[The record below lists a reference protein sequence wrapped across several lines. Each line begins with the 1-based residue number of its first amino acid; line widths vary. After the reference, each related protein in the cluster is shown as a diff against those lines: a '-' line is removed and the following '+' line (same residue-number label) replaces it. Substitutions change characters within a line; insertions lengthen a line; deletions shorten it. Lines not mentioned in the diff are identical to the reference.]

1 STPSR
6 IGGVYTVGSSYN
18 ESGGYYDLLV
28 TRYNLGGTIAYQDT
42 FNLPTPG
49 NIIAGAITTNSSLT
63 ELFIT
68 GTVYNGSAN
77 SYDVLTLKYDI
88 NGQVDWY
95 STYNGIGN
103 GYDGGSSLL
112 VDSDTIYVGG
122 AITDTTGLF
131 GALCIKYHD
140 GGTEVWDRT
149 LTPNNRNLAIGT
161 LSKDS
166 PNELMIGVGAEFNN
180 GTHRVGSAVLATS
193 DGSTLSGFSEN
204 SQVDLDEIT
213 GFAADADQNL
223 YVTGYSDAAGNGDD
237 MVTMMLNDTLGLV
250 WESVYNGPAN
260 GDDRPSSL
268 DIDTLGNV
276 YVGGYTTGSN
286 GRDFAVIKYNNSG
299 TQQWAALYDGASHGD
314 DEAKAVVAGKDGLV
328 YATGSVDTL
337 GQKDYHTRLLK
348 ASDGTTEWSASFNG
362 LHSKDDEAA
371 SIALDGE
378 GGLSVL
384 GKNGLSNGSTEY
396 MLVRYSKKQLTIP
409 PGDGA
414 ASPALAFTE
423 QRGQLTDTSGTSVEG
438 VRFYSTGSY
447 PPLYVQNDTLSF
459 VTASV
464 DTSSATPDTLHR
476 VDITFFDSKTSLMSA
491 AGLDQLDNYRNYY
504 LGHIPEGRAR
514 VGQYGRVAV
523 TDLYD
528 GINLQMFSDKS
539 GIVYYFVIQPGGDPD
554 DIKLDFHGQDS
565 LYLKARNLFVGTSLG
580 DFNLPAPKAFQI
592 DSLGQEVSTAWK
604 PEYSI
609 AGSRVSFSST
619 GSYDSTKVLV
629 VELRRE
635 EVPGSPSQD
644 WITYFGGN
652 DSDVINGS
660 DTDSDGN
667 FYVAGTTFNQVFPE
681 VEGVQVFGSPNF
693 QFVFFTKFK
702 ASAALDYMTIFGGG
716 GPENGYDI
724 LALDKVYVVGRTL
737 SSDFPATIGIPS
749 LVSQG
754 FISSFSINDGQSI
767 SSKVLSASSSET
779 ELYAISGQD
788 KSIYVGGQARSG
800 SFSTTSNS
808 SWGYHDSSNSGGRD
822 GLLIGLDSDLNT
834 SWSTHFGGS
843 GEESIQDV
851 VITPDEK
858 LFIAGN
864 TTTMSY
870 SATSCNVPTDSGF
883 PSCQPSGSSQ
893 FAFANGNS
901 PALEDDIFI
910 AEFDPEGN
918 LSWATFMG
926 GSLREKLL
934 TSSSIDV
941 NGNNLII
948 LGASEQ
954 LSTMQANTGGGFQ
967 QSISGRG
974 YFVAEFANRSLV
986 WKTNYGCIE
995 GSPNVL
1001 NLYQS
1006 IVYGAQG
1013 GIYIS
1018 GVSDCATPV
1027 SSMDYCSAPPSG
1039 EFALCPPL
1047 GGTFYED
1054 NSQGGFEL
1062 FLTAFATDY
1071 TMEFA
1076 TYFGGNEDEFITSIT
1091 SIEDVL
1097 FLTGFTTSTQ
1107 SFPVSFPQDSY
1118 EQDYNAGGTE
1128 GFVGR
1133 LNIGALVNSQE
1144 IESSAERLTIFPNP
1158 ATDLLTISLPKDVKS
1173 HQREAYIYD
1182 MAGKLVMTKVLNHF
1196 ETEVSI
1202 GNLPSGLYQV
1212 RVEEFTGRFIKI

>member
-1 STPSR
+1 MESLRLKLQPISMVLMISIFLSGIPLWAQQSTFYLETWQASKGEQPALSLDRALSTPSR

-161 LSKDS
+161 LSKGS

-204 SQVDLDEIT
+204 SQVDLEEIT

-237 MVTMMLNDTLGLV
+237 IVTVMLDDTLGLV
-250 WESVYNGPAN
+250 WESIYNGSAN
-260 GDDRPSSL
+260 SDDRPSSL
-268 DIDTLGNV
+268 DIDSLDNV
-276 YVGGYTTGSN
+276 YVGGYATGSN

-299 TQQWAALYDGASHGD
+299 TQQWAALYDGVSHSD

-337 GQKDYHTRLLK
+337 GQKDYHTRILK

-362 LHSKDDEAA
+362 LHSKDDEAT
-371 SIALDGE
+371 SISLDGE

-396 MLVRYSKKQLTIP
+396 MLVRYAKKQLTIP

-491 AGLDQLDNYRNYY
+491 AGLDKLDNYRNYY

-528 GINLQMFSDKS
+528 GINLQMFADES
-539 GIVYYFVIQPGGDPD
+539 GIVYYFVIEPGGDPND
-554 DIKLDFHGQDS
+554 LKLDFHGQDS

-635 EVPGSPSQD
+635 EVVSGSLEDD
-644 WITYFGGN
+644 WITYYGGNAQDVGIDIDVSNTGDIYVLTRSSGYYFPGVGQGIDDLSGSNAVVGKFSQEGEEKWSFYWGGDGTEEPAEMVIDDSDQITVVGETSSDNLLSRFPIANNENLNNSWDGFVFRTNSTGDELLWSSYISGSSTLDRALGVAVDGEGSTYIVGHTSSDIEFPIMDNGNSSAYNQDAFSGVNEGYLLKFDKDLEQVWGTYFGGTGREYF
-652 DSDVINGS
+652 SDI
-660 DTDSDGN
+660 
-667 FYVAGTTFNQVFPE
+667 E
-681 VEGVQVFGSPNF
+681 VDP
-693 QFVFFTKFK
+693 
-702 ASAALDYMTIFGGG
+702 
-716 GPENGYDI
+716 
-724 LALDKVYVVGRTL
+724 
-737 SSDFPATIGIPS
+737 
-749 LVSQG
+749 
-754 FISSFSINDGQSI
+754 
-767 SSKVLSASSSET
+767 
-779 ELYAISGQD
+779 
-788 KSIYVGGQARSG
+788 
-800 SFSTTSNS
+800 
-808 SWGYHDSSNSGGRD
+808 SSNDIYILGGTGTSTAASGT
-822 GLLIGLDSDLNT
+822 L
-834 SWSTHFGGS
+834 
-843 GEESIQDV
+843 
-851 VITPDEK
+851 P
-858 LFIAGN
+858 
-864 TTTMSY
+864 
-870 SATSCNVPTDSGF
+870 CNVPTGSALGAFPDCNPGSVYYDNTIGIDPNGNIKLDLVLVQFSKEGVLKWSTYLGGGEDDYAYF
-883 PSCQPSGSSQ
+883 PSAPPGTIIKSGDISIDGDEIAVVCFSN
-893 FAFANGNS
+893 NGSLFSDHTPGTNPTPFFQLTS
-901 PALEDDIFI
+901 AGGPLLFRFE
-910 AEFDPEGN
+910 N
-918 LSWATFMG
+918 KLLSWSSCFSCGTTEGAFNEYSIDLNG
-926 GSLREKLL
+926 GSLYFSLPY
-934 TSSSIDV
+934 TFSSAKS
-941 NGNNLII
+941 
-948 LGASEQ
+948 
-954 LSTMQANTGGGFQ
+954 
-967 QSISGRG
+967 
-974 YFVAEFANRSLV
+974 SLKV
-986 WKTNYGCIE
+986 WK
-995 GSPNVL
+995 
-1001 NLYQS
+1001 
-1006 IVYGAQG
+1006 
-1013 GIYIS
+1013 
-1018 GVSDCATPV
+1018 
-1027 SSMDYCSAPPSG
+1027 
-1039 EFALCPPL
+1039 
-1047 GGTFYED
+1047 
-1054 NSQGGFEL
+1054 
-1062 FLTAFATDY
+1062 
-1071 TMEFA
+1071 
-1076 TYFGGNEDEFITSIT
+1076 
-1091 SIEDVL
+1091 
-1097 FLTGFTTSTQ
+1097 
-1107 SFPVSFPQDSY
+1107 
-1118 EQDYNAGGTE
+1118 
-1128 GFVGR
+1128 
-1133 LNIGALVNSQE
+1133 
-1144 IESSAERLTIFPNP
+1144 ERQ
-1158 ATDLLTISLPKDVKS
+1158 KK
-1173 HQREAYIYD
+1173 
-1182 MAGKLVMTKVLNHF
+1182 
-1196 ETEVSI
+1196 
-1202 GNLPSGLYQV
+1202 
-1212 RVEEFTGRFIKI
+1212 